1 MPVTV
6 NLQMTVPAEA
16 IPDSTSS
23 FDMIVTS
30 QNNSE
35 KFANQEITISASHLT
50 SDAGFELVDTGQDWS
65 VFAGESITLNYKLFN
80 NASRQDIFEIGIISM
95 GGMNWEIVEEQRPSL
110 FINSQGYS
118 TISVTIIAPTNAQA
132 GDHGP
137 SITIRAT
144 SQRSGMTFESIE
156 FTDLRVGI
164 VEDLSL
170 RILTGAGE
178 SNQEK
183 QR

>member
-35 KFANQEITISASHLT
+35 KFANQEITISASLT

-80 NASRQDIFEIGIISM
+80 NASRQDIFEIDISPQ
-95 GGMNWEIVEEQRPSL
+95 V
-110 FINSQGYS
+110 
-118 TISVTIIAPTNAQA
+118 A
-132 GDHGP
+132 
-137 SITIRAT
+137 
-144 SQRSGMTFESIE
+144 
-156 FTDLRVGI
+156 
-164 VEDLSL
+164 
-170 RILTGAGE
+170 
-178 SNQEK
+178 
-183 QR
+183 